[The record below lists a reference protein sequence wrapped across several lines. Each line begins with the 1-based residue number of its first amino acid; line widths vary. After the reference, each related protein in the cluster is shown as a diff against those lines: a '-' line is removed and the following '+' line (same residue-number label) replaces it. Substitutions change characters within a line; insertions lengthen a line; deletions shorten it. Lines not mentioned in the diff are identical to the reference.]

1 VSQHGLP
8 DEEPEGSSFHHGS
21 TSDEYELAN
30 GLAVPLT
37 GDEGDFVE
45 QWANTILGAVVV
57 RAHGTATD
65 WRTLTH
71 EVQAALAAEIAHLQT
86 TAPVELRDAVLGYLL
101 RAAVM
106 DTFQSLLDQT
116 YPDWRAELETVD

>member
-1 VSQHGLP
+1 V
-8 DEEPEGSSFHHGS
+8 SFHHGA

-30 GLAVPLT
+30 GLAIPLSS
-37 GDEGDFVE
+37 DEGDFVE

-57 RAHGTATD
+57 RAHGAATD

-71 EVQAALAAEIAHLQT
+71 QVQQALAVEIAHLQT
-86 TAPVELRDAVLGYLL
+86 TAPVELREAVLAYLL
-101 RAAVM
+101 RAAVI

-116 YPDWRAELETVD
+116 YPDWRAELGAEE

>member
-1 VSQHGLP
+1 VSEHDAPGA
-8 DEEPEGSSFHHGS
+8 EPEGSSFHHGS

-71 EVQAALAAEIAHLQT
+71 QVQEALAAEITHLQT
-86 TAPVELRDAVLGYLL
+86 TAPVELRDAVLAYLL
-101 RAAVM
+101 RAAVL

-116 YPDWRAELETVD
+116 YPDWRGELEPVD